1 MVFLFLA
8 TPNPVVHKVIC
19 ENINHRVVW
28 SFDRRQMDQSHNVK
42 CENQRI
48 CGHWKPHTHLL
59 P

>member
-8 TPNPVVHKVIC
+8 PPNPVVRKVIC

-28 SFDRRQMDQSHNVK
+28 SFDRRQMGHSHNVK

-48 CGHWKPHTHLL
+48 CGH
-59 P
+59 